1 MLDFRVGSR
10 KETRNLSIKAKRDLY
25 TYTLPNLIGKATL
38 KGSLVKEAVM
48 INSDDKSDQDK
59 QVQDLPYVFTPNK
72 MPVQK
77 QLFYQLCDLHDPE
90 IQRLISLNDG
100 QVSGTYMNLS
110 TSETL
115 VSNKLIGSIRQNHRP
130 PSGANEIWLVRK
142 HRKRGWR
149 GRSICLYMYMIL
161 PLLQGPVSQTSR
173 NFSGPFLS
181 HQISQS
187 SWFFYI
193 KNIFKRSA
201 FQNKRIA
208 VWQLAFWTR
217 KVLGTFKKQA
227 PALTTGSLIIA
238 FGTFHSTIHDDHL
251 CILKLCLYVY
261 KNTKMYVLIVSLRS
275 SKWSSSYEL
284 AWPVDCENN
293 GCLYL
298 T

>member
-100 QVSGTYMNLS
+100 QVSGTRMNLS

-115 VSNKLIGSIRQNHRP
+115 VSNNLIGSIRQNHRS
-130 PSGANEIWLVRK
+130 PSMHLRK
-142 HRKRGWR
+142 GHLLHKPHTMKR
-149 GRSICLYMYMIL
+149 
-161 PLLQGPVSQTSR
+161 
-173 NFSGPFLS
+173 
-181 HQISQS
+181 QS
-187 SWFFYI
+187 SEAQQGEDWRTPIANTYI
-193 KNIFKRSA
+193 
-201 FQNKRIA
+201 
-208 VWQLAFWTR
+208 TR
-217 KVLGTFKKQA
+217 
-227 PALTTGSLIIA
+227 
-238 FGTFHSTIHDDHL
+238 
-251 CILKLCLYVY
+251 
-261 KNTKMYVLIVSLRS
+261 
-275 SKWSSSYEL
+275 
-284 AWPVDCENN
+284 
-293 GCLYL
+293 
-298 T
+298 

>member
-100 QVSGTYMNLS
+100 QVSGTCMKVG

-115 VSNKLIGSIRQNHRP
+115 VSNKLIRSIRQNHRP
-130 PSGANEIWLVRK
+130 
-142 HRKRGWR
+142 
-149 GRSICLYMYMIL
+149 LYMHL
-161 PLLQGPVSQTSR
+161 RKGHLLHNLHTVQDDLHGR
-173 NFSGPFLS
+173 NREKISGPLS
-181 HQISQS
+181 RT
-187 SWFFYI
+187 F
-193 KNIFKRSA
+193 
-201 FQNKRIA
+201 
-208 VWQLAFWTR
+208 TR
-217 KVLGTFKKQA
+217 
-227 PALTTGSLIIA
+227 
-238 FGTFHSTIHDDHL
+238 
-251 CILKLCLYVY
+251 
-261 KNTKMYVLIVSLRS
+261 
-275 SKWSSSYEL
+275 
-284 AWPVDCENN
+284 
-293 GCLYL
+293 
-298 T
+298 